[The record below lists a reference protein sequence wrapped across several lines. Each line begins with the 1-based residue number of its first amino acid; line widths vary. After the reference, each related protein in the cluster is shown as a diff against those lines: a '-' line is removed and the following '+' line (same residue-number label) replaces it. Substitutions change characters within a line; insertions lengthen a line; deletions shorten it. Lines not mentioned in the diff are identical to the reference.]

1 MISTSKLDAEE
12 LLHLAI
18 RCSQESR
25 HEEAIAYLKQALE
38 DEPDNAKV
46 RYMLGAEHAEIGMY
60 DRAAKE
66 MAEAVKL
73 DSSLVA
79 AQFQLGLLHITSGR
93 VAEADEAW
101 KPLERLGENNPLFLF
116 KTGMLHLVRDEFD
129 ECISCLE
136 KGISL
141 NTDNA
146 PLNKDMQRVIDNV
159 RTAQA
164 QIQAPEI
171 KPAETKKQASSH
183 ILLSAYESEKDDDKS
198 NKH

>member
-18 RCSQESR
+18 RSSQESR

-73 DSSLVA
+73 DPSLVA

-101 KPLERLGENNPLFLF
+101 KPLEKLGENNPLFLF

-129 ECISCLE
+129 ECIGYLE

-159 RTAQA
+159 HAAQV
-164 QIQAPEI
+164 QTQTPEI
-171 KPAETKKQASSH
+171 KPAETKKKASSH